1 MTTTDTEQSPAE
13 LQARARE
20 AYRESVEQGT
30 PLSWQDL
37 GDMFGRSK
45 YWARDRIQEARTES
59 DSLDPTP
66 VVVEP
71 VAPTAAVVVS
81 TPSDNGAAVGEPV
94 TAVVDSAPNSAD
106 SAPAVEQPP
115 ATVGQTPTVVTSL
128 EEVTTDRTPGDM
140 SQPRGARAVAW
151 LSFVV
156 GIAVSIA
163 ANVMHAY
170 YPTAA
175 QLEAWR
181 QQGGTGQW
189 QPEPG
194 AVVGAGFWPLALL
207 LAVEVLSR
215 VRWRPGGWWNLA
227 RFGGTGLVA
236 VVAAVLS
243 YRHMAGL
250 LLAFGEDSFSAH
262 LGPLAVDGLMVVAG
276 FALLSMSTTYKK

>member
-1 MTTTDTEQSPAE
+1 MTITDTEQSPAE

-20 AYRESVEQGT
+20 AYRASVDSGN

-45 YWARDRIQEARTES
+45 YWARDRIQEARAEG
-59 DSLDPTP
+59 DSVDPAP

-71 VAPTAAVVVS
+71 VAPT
-81 TPSDNGAAVGEPV
+81 E
-94 TAVVDSAPNSAD
+94 
-106 SAPAVEQPP
+106 PAVAPS
-115 ATVGQTPTVVTSL
+115 PTVVA
-128 EEVTTDRTPGDM
+128 EAPVEVLTASREKVDM
-140 SQPRGARAVAW
+140 SQPRGALAVAW

-156 GIAVSIA
+156 GIVASVA
-163 ANVMHAY
+163 ANVAHAL

-175 QLEAWR
+175 QLDAWR
-181 QQGGTGQW
+181 QQGGTGEW

-194 AVVGAGFWPLALL
+194 AVVAAGFWPLALL
-207 LAVEVLSR
+207 LSVEVLSR
-215 VRWRPGGWWNLA
+215 VRWRPGGWWNVA

-236 VVAAVLS
+236 LVAAVLS

-250 LLAFGEDSFSAH
+250 LLAFGEDSLSAH

-276 FALLSMSTTYKK
+276 FALLSMSATNKK